1 MSNETTPERSPQT
14 EPQPAAPAA
23 EQPAAEAPKRR
34 RTAKKAAP
42 APEAAAAGAEAP
54 KPRRKRTAKASEQPA
69 SGQTAQGS
77 AAPPP
82 PPPPPPA
89 GAPRYQGAQYQ
100 WPGGAQYQN
109 GGIPYANRSRNARR
123 SKSGD
128 PPIPWF
134 IVFLAFIFATPV
146 GIGLF
151 VLNVVLSQ
159 RDKFMPQRGA
169 RSAWQPQGGAPS
181 PQAAGQPQSKDASDK
196 RLADTLM
203 IIGMILAAIGG
214 FSSLA
219 VLFDELWIL
228 TDLGDIAWFLEEI
241 WPVAMMLFGGL
252 ACCFASHRVRTGWL
266 TRRKIANIVGD
277 ADHMYIADI
286 AAALGCSVDKCVDH
300 LENCIVK
307 GVFGQGAYL
316 DMRSMSLVVRGA
328 APAPRQ
334 APAAPKPEP
343 EPRPEAAAPAQ
354 PEEET
359 RYDKILKELRRIN
372 DAIPDEEMSAKISR
386 LEAVSARIF
395 EQIQD
400 DPDKLPQLRKF
411 MDYYL
416 PTSLKLLDTYAE
428 LDAQG
433 VEGANITE
441 SKTRI
446 ERSMD
451 TLVTA
456 FENQLDKLF
465 QDDALDVSADIE
477 VMEKMLSAD
486 GLVGD
491 SDPFG
496 LQGHR

>member
-1 MSNETTPERSPQT
+1 M
-14 EPQPAAPAA
+14 
-23 EQPAAEAPKRR
+23 
-34 RTAKKAAP
+34 
-42 APEAAAAGAEAP
+42 
-54 KPRRKRTAKASEQPA
+54 
-69 SGQTAQGS
+69 
-77 AAPPP
+77 
-82 PPPPPPA
+82 
-89 GAPRYQGAQYQ
+89 
-100 WPGGAQYQN
+100 
-109 GGIPYANRSRNARR
+109 
-123 SKSGD
+123 
-128 PPIPWF
+128 
-134 IVFLAFIFATPV
+134 
-146 GIGLF
+146 
-151 VLNVVLSQ
+151 
-159 RDKFMPQRGA
+159 
-169 RSAWQPQGGAPS
+169 
-181 PQAAGQPQSKDASDK
+181 
-196 RLADTLM
+196 
-203 IIGMILAAIGG
+203 
-214 FSSLA
+214 
-219 VLFDELWIL
+219 
-228 TDLGDIAWFLEEI
+228 
-241 WPVAMMLFGGL
+241 
-252 ACCFASHRVRTGWL
+252 
-266 TRRKIANIVGD
+266 
-277 ADHMYIADI
+277 
-286 AAALGCSVDKCVDH
+286 
-300 LENCIVK
+300 
-307 GVFGQGAYL
+307 
-316 DMRSMSLVVRGA
+316 
-328 APAPRQ
+328 
-334 APAAPKPEP
+334 
-343 EPRPEAAAPAQ
+343 
-354 PEEET
+354 
-359 RYDKILKELRRIN
+359 KELRRIN

>member
-42 APEAAAAGAEAP
+42 APEAAAAGAEPP

-89 GAPRYQGAQYQ
+89 GAPLYQGAQYQ

-181 PQAAGQPQSKDASDK
+181 PAGGRAAPVEGRLGQAAG
-196 RLADTLM
+196 RHAD
-203 IIGMILAAIGG
+203 
-214 FSSLA
+214 
-219 VLFDELWIL
+219 DHRH
-228 TDLGDIAWFLEEI
+228 DLG
-241 WPVAMMLFGGL
+241 G
-252 ACCFASHRVRTGWL
+252 HRR
-266 TRRKIANIVGD
+266 
-277 ADHMYIADI
+277 
-286 AAALGCSVDKCVDH
+286 
-300 LENCIVK
+300 
-307 GVFGQGAYL
+307 
-316 DMRSMSLVVRGA
+316 
-328 APAPRQ
+328 
-334 APAAPKPEP
+334 
-343 EPRPEAAAPAQ
+343 
-354 PEEET
+354 
-359 RYDKILKELRRIN
+359 
-372 DAIPDEEMSAKISR
+372 
-386 LEAVSARIF
+386 
-395 EQIQD
+395 
-400 DPDKLPQLRKF
+400 
-411 MDYYL
+411 
-416 PTSLKLLDTYAE
+416 
-428 LDAQG
+428 
-433 VEGANITE
+433 
-441 SKTRI
+441 
-446 ERSMD
+446 
-451 TLVTA
+451 
-456 FENQLDKLF
+456 LF
-465 QDDALDVSADIE
+465 QPGGAV
-477 VMEKMLSAD
+477 
-486 GLVGD
+486 
-491 SDPFG
+491 
-496 LQGHR
+496 

>member
-1 MSNETTPERSPQT
+1 MPNETHPQNPAEATDSAPRPDSAAGTARTQSPASG
-14 EPQPAAPAA
+14 PAKNPAARRPGSGTRANTAA
-23 EQPAAEAPKRR
+23 RTTPRYTQSQYTAPKRSRSTR
-34 RTAKKAAP
+34 RTRLDLNDVPLPWLFILFCYAFFVPIGMVMTAINVYYLYKQRQGKDRIREAWHPSGTASAP
-42 APEAAAAGAEAP
+42 SAQPQ
-54 KPRRKRTAKASEQPA
+54 KPAQPQQSARPVSADTVSRDRRLTDVMMIVGIILTAL
-69 SGQTAQGS
+69 
-77 AAPPP
+77 
-82 PPPPPPA
+82 
-89 GAPRYQGAQYQ
+89 
-100 WPGGAQYQN
+100 
-109 GGIPYANRSRNARR
+109 GGI
-123 SKSGD
+123 
-128 PPIPWF
+128 
-134 IVFLAFIFATPV
+134 ATLGSV
-146 GIGLF
+146 IE
-151 VLNVVLSQ
+151 N
-159 RDKFMPQRGA
+159 
-169 RSAWQPQGGAPS
+169 
-181 PQAAGQPQSKDASDK
+181 
-196 RLADTLM
+196 
-203 IIGMILAAIGG
+203 
-214 FSSLA
+214 
-219 VLFDELWIL
+219 LWIL
-228 TDLGDIAWFLEEI
+228 SPDFYDLAWFLEEV
-241 WPVAMMLFGGL
+241 WPPAMLLFGGL
-252 ACCFASHRVRTGWL
+252 GLLFGSHRMRTSWL
-266 TRRKIANIVGD
+266 MRRKISNIVGD

-496 LQGHR
+496 LQGRR